1 MRIPTRRAAAAFALA
16 AGALVLTASVAGA
29 SAPIKFQVTVT
40 DISPPPNIRFSVAPV
55 PPEVEP
61 ATVKVGFA
69 NNSIA
74 PHVLVAV
81 GGLPEGITLTQFRN
95 IVDAVEKGTAPPPEG
110 AFVAGAVFSKPGQDH
125 QKLFDLNTP
134 GQYGFFCPIVGPN
147 NVAHYDE
154 GFIGLFEV
162 VPS

>member
-1 MRIPTRRAAAAFALA
+1 MRMPIRRAGVVLALA
-16 AGALVLTASVAGA
+16 AVTLVVTASVAGA
-29 SAPIKFQVTVT
+29 AAPIKFQVTVVDT
-40 DISPPPNIRFSVAPV
+40 SPPPNIRFSVQPV

-81 GGLPEGITLTQFRN
+81 GGLEEGITLQEFRN
-95 IVDAVEKGTAPPPEG
+95 IVDAVEHGAPPPEG

-125 QKLFDLNTP
+125 QKQFDLNTL

-147 NVAHYDE
+147 GVPHYDE
-154 GFIGLFEV
+154 GFIGLFDV

>member
-1 MRIPTRRAAAAFALA
+1 MRVPIRRAVAVIALGA
-16 AGALVLTASVAGA
+16 VALVVTAVAGA
-29 SAPIKFQVTVT
+29 AAPVKFQVTVVDT
-40 DISPPPNIRFSVAPV
+40 SPPPNIRFSVQPV

-81 GGLPEGITLTQFRN
+81 GGLPEGITLQEFRN
-95 IVDAVEKGTAPPPEG
+95 IVDAVEHGAQPPEG
-110 AFVAGAVFSKPGQDH
+110 SFLAGAVFSKPGQDH
-125 QKLFDLNTP
+125 QKQFDLNAP
-134 GQYGFFCPIVGPN
+134 GQYGFFCPIVGPTG
-147 NVAHYDE
+147 VAHYDE
-154 GFIGLFEV
+154 GFLGLFEV